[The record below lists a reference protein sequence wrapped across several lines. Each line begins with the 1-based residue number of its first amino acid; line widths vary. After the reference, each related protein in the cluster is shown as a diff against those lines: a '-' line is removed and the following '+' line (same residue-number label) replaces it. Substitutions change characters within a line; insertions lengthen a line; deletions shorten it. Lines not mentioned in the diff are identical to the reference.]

1 MHILIL
7 GKGQS
12 VITPVLGL
20 EEGFDI
26 AREAF
31 VIFMG
36 LRN

>member
-1 MHILIL
+1 MHTLIL

-20 EEGFDI
+20 EEGF
-26 AREAF
+26 AFPREAF
-31 VIFMG
+31 GIFMG